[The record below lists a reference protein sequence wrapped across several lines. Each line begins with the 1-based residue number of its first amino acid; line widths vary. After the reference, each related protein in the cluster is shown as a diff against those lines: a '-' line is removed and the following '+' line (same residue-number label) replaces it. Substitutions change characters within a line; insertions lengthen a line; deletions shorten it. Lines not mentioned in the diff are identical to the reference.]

1 MAISIDAATIAKYAH
16 VCAVRRSD
24 GMIVAATRKVVD
36 AQTPIRWQISVWDKE
51 RHLVYQELPLFE
63 EGNKPYLY
71 KTSELLREAAQQGFA
86 DWYHLPVALVEAWP
100 WDALG
105 KDAEKHLIPKY
116 SPLDPT
122 EYPID

>member
-1 MAISIDAATIAKYAH
+1 MAIRIDAANVAKYAH

-24 GMIVAATRKVVD
+24 GMIVAATRKVENV
-36 AQTPIRWQISVWDKE
+36 QTPIRWLISVWDKE

-63 EGNKPYLY
+63 EGNKLYLY
-71 KTSELLREAAQQGFA
+71 KTSELLEQASRRDFV

-105 KDAEKHLIPKY
+105 QDAEKHLIPKY

-122 EYPID
+122 DYLVD

>member
-1 MAISIDAATIAKYAH
+1 MAIRIDSANVAKYAH
-16 VCAVRRSD
+16 ICAVRRSD
-24 GMIVAATRKVVD
+24 GMIVAATRKVENV
-36 AQTPIRWQISVWDKE
+36 QTPIRWLISVWDKE

-71 KTSELLREAAQQGFA
+71 KTSELLEQASRRGFV

-122 EYPID
+122 GYLVD

>member
-1 MAISIDAATIAKYAH
+1 MAINIDAPDIAKFAH

-24 GMIVAATRKVVD
+24 GMIVAANRQVID
-36 AQTPIRWQISVWDKE
+36 AQTPIRWQISVWDKD
-51 RHLVYQELPLFE
+51 RKIVYQELPTFE
-63 EGNKPYLY
+63 EDEKPYLY
-71 KTSELLREAAQQGFA
+71 RTSELLRETAKRGFE

-105 KDAEKHLIPKY
+105 KDAKKHLIPKY

-122 EYPID
+122 EYLID